1 MHVGSIGLCFML
13 ALACCGR
20 SFGNAHF
27 KACQYAG
34 SECNLPLTVHKL
46 QLQSLAVDCQSDK
59 ACVVDKCLANLPQLC
74 TTALQRSNAAQN
86 RFDINHTALLEFLL
100 KCIDAMGILC
110 CNTVATVA

>member
-1 MHVGSIGLCFML
+1 M
-13 ALACCGR
+13 
-20 SFGNAHF
+20 
-27 KACQYAG
+27 Q
-34 SECNLPLTVHKL
+34 LPLTVLKL

-74 TTALQRSNAAQN
+74 TTAMQRSNAAQN

-100 KCIDAMGILC
+100 KCIDAMDILC